1 MAVITPDTSKT
12 ENIGSLRLVIADFT
26 TSFDDGDTWDSGL
39 EKIVGYWAN
48 GTDAATDHHNAGI
61 DLTLSSHTF
70 TLNTG
75 ENARTATLYILV
87 QG

>member
-1 MAVITPDTSKT
+1 MGAITPDTSKT

-26 TSFDDGDTWDSGL
+26 TDFSDGDTWDSGL

-48 GTDAATDHHNAGI
+48 GTDAASDHHNAGI
-61 DLTLSSHTF
+61 DLTLSDHTI
-70 TLNTG
+70 TLNSG
-75 ENARTATLYILV
+75 EAARKATVYVLV